1 MPRTTN
7 LQGLRALILHN
18 VYKRSKRITKENKDK
33 IIKFVNSLTLEELK
47 QKGIINQI
55 LVQFKDGKPRK
66 NITGGMYKRK
76 RESERDTFIDQPYKQ
91 GVFEKIKNVVFGT
104 TAVKHTINEK
114 NRELYR
120 MIGEKSSLL
129 HDYEIAQLRTKDA
142 RLRETLILTQLH
154 SSEIEVLAEYERV
167 KGYYQINRDLIEEI
181 PIEQNVLFEEH
192 NALKKQPSNK
202 NYEEWKMKQNTV
214 FEKMCIN
221 DRMYFELTNKKLQHH
236 ELFTTG
242 SSSTDVVPQELEQV
256 PQIEPPPP
264 PQPLQSS
271 PIILP
276 YAPASSSSSFSS
288 ALVSSSIPDD
298 ISQEQLEQII
308 EQSQLNLAEMRRKLQ
323 ERDGH

>member
-1 MPRTTN
+1 MSRSIN
-7 LQGLRALILHN
+7 INSLRALILHN

-66 NITGGMYKRK
+66 IITGGMHKRK
-76 RESERDTFIDQPYKQ
+76 RDTFIDQPYKQ

-142 RLRETLILTQLH
+142 RLRETLILNQLH

-236 ELFTTG
+236 DLFTTG

-264 PQPLQSS
+264 PQEPQPPAPPQAQQPPQLPAPPPPPQAPPPLPQEPQPPALPAPAPPQPGNVSLSQSS
-271 PIILP
+271 N
-276 YAPASSSSSFSS
+276 
-288 ALVSSSIPDD
+288 ALLDR
-298 ISQEQLEQII
+298 L
-308 EQSQLNLAEMRRKLQ
+308 RRL
-323 ERDGH
+323 